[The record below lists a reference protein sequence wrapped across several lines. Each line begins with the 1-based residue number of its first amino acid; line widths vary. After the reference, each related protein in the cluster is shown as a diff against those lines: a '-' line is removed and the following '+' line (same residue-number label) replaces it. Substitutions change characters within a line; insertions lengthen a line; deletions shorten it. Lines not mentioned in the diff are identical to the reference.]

1 MIGGRNERK
10 AHLLLLEDNPGDVD
24 LLRRALRSAE
34 FDCELTVLEDGA
46 EALAFVRQQG
56 KYAGARIPDLAV
68 LDLNLPKNDGL
79 EVLEAMRASR
89 VFDAVPVAILSS
101 SSSPHEQAKM
111 QAFRIGRFI
120 TKPPDFEEFLKI
132 GSTLKA
138 LLEESRS
145 CDEPSGP

>member
-1 MIGGRNERK
+1 MIQGLKDRK
-10 AHLLLLEDNPGDVD
+10 AHILLLEDNPGDVD

-56 KYAGARIPDLAV
+56 KYASASTPDLVV

-79 EVLEAMRASR
+79 EVLEAMRASQ

-111 QAFRIGRFI
+111 EAFRIGRFI
-120 TKPPDFEEFLKI
+120 TKPPDLEEFLKI
-132 GSTLKA
+132 GFTLKS
-138 LLEESRS
+138 LLEESRRQ
-145 CDEPSGP
+145 DEPSRA